1 MTVLFRPNT
10 QQKRRIMNRVT
21 QLADQEK
28 ENLNLAERNRAL
40 ADSLADELKKSSS
53 RSSSSSSK
61 KPTPTIAVDLDGRL
75 KAMMGLIQGLRENL
89 EKETGAREELHK
101 QLTKERAERRED
113 VEALRQVRFLFSF
126 SHRSAH
132 GFRQKILNHIEC
144 DTWEDLRQDKS
155 IYNLAEHVYA
165 HPADTEHPPSRGA
178 VQFLCSYNNVRRS
191 GNSVAHTA
199 KAEEVKAAVTTR
211 QLELTERWWL
221 EQLYMFTYGEPV

>member
-1 MTVLFRPNT
+1 
-10 QQKRRIMNRVT
+10 MNRVT

-40 ADSLADELKKSSS
+40 ADSLANELKKSSS

-61 KPTPTIAVDLDGRL
+61 RPTPTIAVDLDGRL

-89 EKETGAREELHK
+89 EKETGAWEELHK
-101 QLTKERAERRED
+101 QLMKERAERRED
-113 VEALRQVRFLFSF
+113 VEALQQVTLLITPLHLRVLLDK
-126 SHRSAH
+126 A
-132 GFRQKILNHIEC
+132 RQKIINHIEC

-165 HPADTEHPPSRGA
+165 HLADTEHPPSRGA
-178 VQFLCSYNNVRRS
+178 VQFLCSYNNVCRS

-199 KAEEVKAAVTTR
+199 KPEEVKAAVTTR
-211 QLELTERWWL
+211 QLESTERRWL
-221 EQLYMFTYGEPV
+221 EQLYMFTYEEPV